1 LDYLFIKNEITNTVN
16 CNILRINRFYSV
28 HRLDK
33 FAADGIFDIVK
44 WVPEDRLLDCSPMKT
59 DPMQA
64 YPLRF
69 TPILK
74 QTIWGGRRLATQL
87 NKSLGQG
94 NDYAESWEIVDHG
107 DHQSMIENGTFA
119 GKSLRQLLL
128 EEKQAVF
135 GRAED
140 QNAFPLLLKYLD
152 CNRVLSVQVHPD
164 DEYGQRMTPP
174 DLGKTEAWYIVESDP
189 DSLIYAGLKEG
200 VDCAEL
206 QQAIAS
212 GETERVLHTFH
223 PDQGDIVFIPAGT
236 VHALGA
242 GLVVAE
248 IQQSSNTTFR
258 LYDWNRTDQQGN
270 ARELHIQESLEVTD
284 YTFGPVEPRKPLP
297 NQARWQEMVRC
308 EKFVLNLLNTGSA
321 FVAGDGQFHIL
332 TVPKGSA
339 TLICDDTNYRLLTG
353 QSVLLP
359 ASMNRAEVI
368 TDPETIVLGMYQG
381 S

>member
-1 LDYLFIKNEITNTVN
+1 M
-16 CNILRINRFYSV
+16 
-28 HRLDK
+28 
-33 FAADGIFDIVK
+33 
-44 WVPEDRLLDCSPMKT
+44 LDCSPMKT

-135 GRAED
+135 GRGGD

-200 VDCAEL
+200 VDRAEL

-212 GETERVLHTFH
+212 GETEGVLHTFH
-223 PDQGDIVFIPAGT
+223 PDEGDIVFIPAGT

-297 NQARWQEMVRC
+297 NHARWQEMVRC